1 MMRRKANRILV
12 WGIALLVLGAVLG
25 LFVPNIILAMST
37 QHVTTQLASG
47 AGEIL
52 LRTVNTIVPALG
64 AALVASGIVLRT
76 IAGRDDQ
83 PEQRESIEAA
93 ERSRSI

>member
-1 MMRRKANRILV
+1 MRRKANRILA
-12 WGIALLVLGAVLG
+12 WGIALLVLGAIFS
-25 LFVPNIILAMST
+25 LFVPNIILAISA
-37 QHVTTQLASG
+37 QHATTQLASG

-52 LRTVNTIVPALG
+52 LRTVDTIVPALG

-83 PEQRESIEAA
+83 PDHRESIEAS
-93 ERSRSI
+93 ERSGSI

>member
-1 MMRRKANRILV
+1 MRRRANGILV
-12 WGIALLVLGAVLG
+12 WGIALLVLGAVFS
-25 LFVPNIILAMST
+25 LFVPDIIRAIST
-37 QHVTTQLASG
+37 QHATTQLASG

-52 LRTVNTIVPALG
+52 LRTVDTIVPALG

-83 PEQRESIEAA
+83 PEHRESMEAA
-93 ERSRSI
+93 ERARSI